1 MSSSCFKEEEELEGE
16 REEQEEQTQE
26 YVTPRRKDRMSRS
39 GAVAKVLLHFLHC
52 TVMKAIL
59 RDLVRYSPRPV
70 VCTIPS
76 VMTPMRKR

>member
-1 MSSSCFKEEEELEGE
+1 MTVDPAKRMSA
-16 REEQEEQTQE
+16 EEQELEQQTQE